1 MTRLRASACVLIGAA
16 ALLWGAAAEGQ
27 SSLTGRVVGSHVG
40 RGVAMGSGFIG
51 IPRSGFRHFGSRH
64 FRFGRHGFIH
74 RMPTNAI
81 DNRIGHGFRHR
92 KFGHDMHSPWFGRG
106 GFGMGFFGF
115 DGLGFG
121 GLGYGGDAYY
131 GGARDSDFFAP
142 YSEAGTITDN
152 GRVAYDYDRA
162 YPYDHYRGE
171 EGVDAERRAPPR
183 CTIEWGWDSAEDRDV
198 PIRVCR
204 NGS

>member
-1 MTRLRASACVLIGAA
+1 MIRLRATACFLIGAA

-27 SSLTGRVVGSHVG
+27 SSLTGRVVGSHIG
-40 RGVAMGSGFIG
+40 RGAAMGPGFIG
-51 IPRSGFRHFGSRH
+51 NPRSGFRDFRSTH

-74 RMPTNAI
+74 RIPTNAVES
-81 DNRIGHGFRHR
+81 RIGHGLGHR
-92 KFGHDMHSPWFGRG
+92 GFGPDRRGPWFGRG
-106 GFGMGFFGF
+106 GFGMGFSGF

-142 YSEAGTITDN
+142 SSETGTMTRN

-162 YPYDHYRGE
+162 YPYDHYRG
-171 EGVDAERRAPPR
+171 DAAAQPEARTPPR
-183 CTIEWGWDSAEDRDV
+183 CTTEMGWDSAEGRDV
-198 PIRVCR
+198 AIRVCR
-204 NGS
+204 NRY